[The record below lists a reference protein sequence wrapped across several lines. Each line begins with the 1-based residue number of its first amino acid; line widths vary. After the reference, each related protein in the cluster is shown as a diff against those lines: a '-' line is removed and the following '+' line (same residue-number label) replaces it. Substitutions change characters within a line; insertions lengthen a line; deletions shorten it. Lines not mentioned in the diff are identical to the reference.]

1 MGLSDKQIEFMKYM
15 ESTVLPNRRNVSYDV
30 LGKAGSYVGI
40 AINTSCRSCAQKSG
54 TDLLNMY
61 GSLKP
66 TWLAW
71 QDEQK
76 KKDEMITTQYENEL
90 KKKELEEFNKIQEVK
105 EAKTDLKLE
114 EWTPINKRKKNTT
127 K

>member
-15 ESTVLPNRRNVSYDV
+15 ESTVLPNRRNVDYNV
-30 LGKAGSYVGI
+30 LIKAGSYVGI
-40 AINTSCRSCAQKSG
+40 SINTSCRSCAHKSG

-66 TWLAW
+66 SWLEW
-71 QDEQK
+71 QTAQK
-76 KKDEMITTQYENEL
+76 KEETITTQYENEL
-90 KKKELEEFNKIQEVK
+90 KEFNEAQEAKIE

-114 EWTPINKRKKNTT
+114 DWTPPKRKKNTT